1 MIRPSLIS
9 ILEPRRQT
17 WHNPGVDSTSA
28 SLLEQ
33 LRQVP
38 GQETWSRFVRLYTPL
53 LFFWA
58 RKLGM
63 READAADLVQ
73 DVFTIMVQKL
83 PTFAYDQQ
91 RGFRNWLR
99 TVLLNKWRNSLRKK
113 ATARL
118 AGPAG
123 LSDVADSEIPD
134 DLAEAEYRE
143 HLLSNAL
150 DLMKSEFPEKTWKAC
165 WEHVV
170 RGRPAAEVAAELGIV
185 PGAVYVAKSRVLSRV
200 RQELAGLLDL

>member
-1 MIRPSLIS
+1 M
-9 ILEPRRQT
+9 
-17 WHNPGVDSTSA
+17 DSTSA

-33 LRQVP
+33 LRQAP
-38 GQETWSRFVRLYTPL
+38 AQDSWTRFVRLYTPL

-73 DVFTIMVQKL
+73 DVFTIVVQKL
-83 PTFAYDQQ
+83 PTFTYDRQK
-91 RGFRNWLR
+91 GFRNWLR
-99 TVLLNKWRNSLRKK
+99 TVLLNKWRNSLRQQ
-113 ATARL
+113 RNVRM
-118 AGPAG
+118 AGSDG
-123 LSDVADSEIPD
+123 LSDVADSEDP
-134 DLAEAEYRE
+134 EALVEKEYRE

-150 DLMKSEFPEKTWKAC
+150 DLMKSEFSAKTWKAC

-170 RGRPAAEVAAELGIV
+170 MGRPAAEVAAELGIV

-200 RQELAGLLDL
+200 RQELAGLVDF